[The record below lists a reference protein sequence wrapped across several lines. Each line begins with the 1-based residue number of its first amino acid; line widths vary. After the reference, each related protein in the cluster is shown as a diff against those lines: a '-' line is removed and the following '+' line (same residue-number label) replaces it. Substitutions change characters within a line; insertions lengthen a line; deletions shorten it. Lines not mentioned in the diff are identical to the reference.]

1 VRYAKGLQEV
11 GDGLYAYLQP
21 DGGWGWSNAGLVV
34 DGERTLLI
42 DTLFDLGLTEEM
54 LRTMR
59 DAVPAAARIDTLVNT
74 HANGDHCYGN
84 QLVGDAVIVASEQ
97 TAQEMTELPPAAMAA
112 LVAQAPQMGEL
123 GEFFLRCFS
132 SFDFDGIELVLPQQT
147 FSGEQ
152 TIRVGDRELTL
163 IEVGPAHTRGDTL
176 VHAAAERVLFTGD
189 ILFSGAHPIAWAG
202 PVSNWIAACDR
213 IISLA
218 PQAIVPGHGPPSEL
232 AAVHELKAYFHYLY
246 DEGRRCH
253 DEGMTP
259 LQATRSLS
267 LDRWADWG
275 EGERLVVNLANI
287 YAELDA
293 DSEPPNALQAFQAMA
308 ELASSP

>member
-1 VRYAKGLQEV
+1 MRYAKGLQEV

-42 DTLFDLGLTEEM
+42 DTLFDLRLTEEM

-123 GEFFLRCFS
+123 GEFFLRCFG

-246 DEGRRCH
+246 DEGRRRH

-259 LQATRSLS
+259 LQAARSLS

-293 DSEPPNALQAFQAMA
+293 DSEPPDALQAFQAMA
-308 ELASSP
+308 ELASSS